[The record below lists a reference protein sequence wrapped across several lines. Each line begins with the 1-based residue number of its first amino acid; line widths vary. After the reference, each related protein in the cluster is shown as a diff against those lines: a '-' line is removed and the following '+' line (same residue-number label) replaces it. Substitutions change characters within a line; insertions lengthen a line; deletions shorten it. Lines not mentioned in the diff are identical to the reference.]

1 MALKKIT
8 KRVSYIYLLGV
19 DVLCLKKHLVAHC
32 FESTAGRY
40 KIKFNDIHK
49 NNMYFPLDNLIRLY
63 VICSLPDK
71 HNFLLKRLLQFC
83 IALIGCPILGFYGE
97 NCSIPCPQSYFCH
110 ITEGTRLGCL
120 PGYYGQ
126 NCSKSCSQNCF
137 CNITEGTCLHCIPG
151 YMGLNCIE
159 SK

>member
-1 MALKKIT
+1 MTLKNNQKTRFIQLFT
-8 KRVSYIYLLGV
+8 GCRCTMLEKQLVS
-19 DVLCLKKHLVAHC
+19 HC

-71 HNFLLKRLLQFC
+71 NNFLLKCLLQFC

-97 NCSIPCPQSYFCH
+97 NCSIPCPQNCL
-110 ITEGTRLGCL
+110 EGHCDV
-120 PGYYGQ
+120 
-126 NCSKSCSQNCF
+126 
-137 CNITEGTCLHCIPG
+137 IEGTCLGCSAG
-151 YMGLNCIE
+151 YRGIMCNDSKEVVDYLNQSIAIDFQF
-159 SK
+159 